1 MSANLSLLPAP
12 RLIALAVGAAVS
24 ALGLLV
30 VPAAA
35 PLLAAVDIVLVWA
48 AVLDFWF
55 TPGPRVLRV
64 MRMAP
69 ERVSLL
75 TRQEIVLLI
84 TNQAPM
90 ALRLRLRDAPP
101 LELQTEEGADWC
113 GVVPAEG
120 EVQVRYVVLP
130 AVRGQHAWGPIHI
143 RYRSLWGLW
152 ERGLVVPGGQTIR
165 VYPGLADI
173 ERYHLLARANR
184 LEQLGVRKVKA
195 RGQTEFE
202 SLRDYAEGDDVRLLD
217 WKATARRSR
226 LTVRQLRTERN
237 QSIILLIDSGR
248 LMNAE
253 EAGATKLDHAIN
265 AALLLA
271 HVGLTR
277 GDKVGLCTFSHKQHA
292 WVAPRSQPGHQ
303 QILTETLYDLR
314 GDFTESDHG
323 RALAAVSARH
333 GKRALLVVLTDFTD
347 AATAQEMVAQVAHA
361 GRRHLVLLAAL
372 KDRYLLRPAGAG
384 ADGTSSI
391 KEQALSPVTIGFRQ
405 AVALELLHQ
414 RAEVLE
420 ALRRHGV
427 QVIDVAPGDL
437 APAVLNKYLEVTF
450 RGLL

>member
-1 MSANLSLLPAP
+1 LITLAAGVTAGALALLIVPTAVP
-12 RLIALAVGAAVS
+12 LLIAVNVVLAGAA
-24 ALGLLV
+24 L
-30 VPAAA
+30 
-35 PLLAAVDIVLVWA
+35 
-48 AVLDFWF
+48 LDFLF

-64 MRMAP
+64 ERRAP
-69 ERVSLL
+69 ERLGLL
-75 TRQEIVLLI
+75 TRQRIVIQI
-84 TNQAPM
+84 TNQGPL
-90 ALRLRLRDAPP
+90 ALRLRLRDTAPP
-101 LELQTEEGADWC
+101 ELQTPEGADWS
-113 GVVPAEG
+113 GEVPAEG
-120 EVQVRYVVLP
+120 EVEASYMVRA
-130 AVRGQHAWGPIHI
+130 AVRGQHTWGPLHV

-152 ERGLVVPGGQTIR
+152 ERGLVVPGGQSVR

-195 RGQTEFE
+195 RGQAEFE
-202 SLRDYAEGDDVRLLD
+202 SLRDYTNGDDVRLLD

-226 LTVRQLRTERN
+226 LTIRQLQTERN

-253 EAGATKLDHAIN
+253 EDGVSKLDHAIN

-277 GDKVGLCTFSHKQHA
+277 GDKVGLCTFSHRQHA
-292 WVAPRSQPGHQ
+292 WVPPRSQPGHLQ
-303 QILTETLYDLR
+303 VLTDALYNLR

-361 GRRHLVLLAAL
+361 GRRHLVLFAAL
-372 KDRYLLRPAGAG
+372 KDRFLLRASQGLASRDLASRGRKAPEEGPPQKPA
-384 ADGTSSI
+384 
-391 KEQALSPVTIGFRQ
+391 EVTTGFRQ
-405 AVALELLHQ
+405 AVALDLLRQ

-420 ALRRHGV
+420 ALRHHGV
-427 QVIDVAPGDL
+427 QVIDVAPSDL
-437 APAVLNKYLEVTF
+437 SPAVLNGYLEVTF